1 MKGSYKCIPFNVYA
15 IMLVYDNRMKGS
27 YKWMQLLLMA
37 QRLVYDNRMKGE
49 LQGQIRLNP
58 M

>member
-1 MKGSYKCIPFNVYA
+1 
-15 IMLVYDNRMKGS
+15 MLVYDNRMKGS